1 MLKHQEM
8 VTKNQEASL
17 KSLERQMGQISKQIS
32 LERPSSS
39 LPSDTIPNPKEECKA
54 IQLRSGRILTR
65 NNDTTKKQVE
75 SNKRP
80 IEEEQ
85 PTHTEEANNDDAM
98 ASKEASKQTQAKEEQ
113 SKIQKK
119 GNEAVEEPTKNQKQQ
134 AEKTFVPPLP
144 YPQRF
149 NKETKDQQF
158 HKFLE
163 TFKKLEIN
171 IPLAE
176 ALEQMPL
183 YAKFLKELINKKRS
197 WHEKETIL
205 LTEECRVLIQKGFPP
220 KLEDPG
226 SFLLPCTI
234 GELTITKAMCD
245 LGASIN
251 LIPSSLVKKLHI
263 EEVKPVQISLELVD
277 KSTVYPRGMIE
288 NLLVKVDNFIYPA
301 DFVVLDSEGDDGDSI
316 ILGRP
321 FLATARAII
330 DIEEGELTLRMHDKS
345 VTLKV
350 LPEAQFGNKKKDCMK
365 IDKGES
371 QLKEEA
377 DKESH
382 SNIPRLRI
390 VQTDE
395 EAQEDIGVLATEKR
409 GPQGK
414 PTARKERSTKGKVKR
429 RNKTKR
435 GWKNRKI
442 PTEGLSK
449 GDKVQLIYQQLG
461 ANQQTEDYY
470 TVSNILSV
478 EHAEIEH
485 QGTKKRITVRGD
497 KLRLY
502 KH

>member
-1 MLKHQEM
+1 MIDKMLKHQEM

-17 KSLERQMGQISKQIS
+17 KSLERQMGQLSKQVSI
-32 LERPSSS
+32 ERPSNS
-39 LPSDTIPNPKEECKA
+39 LPSDTIPNPKEECKT
-54 IQLRSGRILTR
+54 IQLRSGRTLIS
-65 NNDTTKKQVE
+65 NNDTTRKQAENIKEPTEDEKQTKADEAEKQVVMP
-75 SNKRP
+75 NKGT
-80 IEEEQ
+80 EKLKEKDNQ
-85 PTHTEEANNDDAM
+85 PHS
-98 ASKEASKQTQAKEEQ
+98 SKEVAQ
-113 SKIQKK
+113 
-119 GNEAVEEPTKNQKQQ
+119 GQQ
-134 AEKTFVPPLP
+134 QIGKSITPPLP

-149 NKETKDQQF
+149 NKEVKDQHF

-163 TFKKLEIN
+163 IFKKLEIN

-176 ALEQMPL
+176 VLEQMPL
-183 YAKFLKELINKKRS
+183 YAKFLKELVNKKRS
-197 WHEKETIL
+197 WDEKETIMI
-205 LTEECRVLIQKGFPP
+205 TEECRALIQKGLPP

-263 EEVKPVQISLELVD
+263 EEVKPVQMSLELVD
-277 KSTVYPRGMIE
+277 KSMVYPRGVIE
-288 NLLVKVDNFIYPA
+288 NLLVKVDRFIYPA
-301 DFVVLDSEGDDGDSI
+301 NFVILESNDDDGDFV

-330 DIEEGELTLRMHDKS
+330 DVEEGELTLRMHDQS

-350 LPEAQFGNKKKDCMK
+350 LLEAQFSKEKKDYMK
-365 IDKGES
+365 NDQEG
-371 QLKEEA
+371 
-377 DKESH
+377 H
-382 SNIPRLRI
+382 SNIPMLRI

-395 EAQEDIGVLATEKR
+395 KAQEDVRVLATEKR

-414 PTARKERSTKGKVKR
+414 PTARKERSTKGKMKR
-429 RNKTKR
+429 RNKAKR

-461 ANQQTEDYY
+461 ANQQLEDYY
-470 TVSNILSV
+470 IISNILSL

-485 QGTKKRITVRGD
+485 QRTKKRITVRGD
-497 KLRLY
+497 KLRPY

>member
-1 MLKHQEM
+1 MPNKSIEKLKE
-8 VTKNQEASL
+8 KDNQPH
-17 KSLERQMGQISKQIS
+17 G
-32 LERPSSS
+32 
-39 LPSDTIPNPKEECKA
+39 
-54 IQLRSGRILTR
+54 
-65 NNDTTKKQVE
+65 
-75 SNKRP
+75 
-80 IEEEQ
+80 
-85 PTHTEEANNDDAM
+85 
-98 ASKEASKQTQAKEEQ
+98 SKEVTQGQHQIGK
-113 SKIQKK
+113 SIT
-119 GNEAVEEPTKNQKQQ
+119 PL
-134 AEKTFVPPLP
+134 LP

-149 NKETKDQQF
+149 NKETKDQHF

-197 WHEKETIL
+197 WDEKETVL
-205 LTEECRVLIQKGFPP
+205 LTEECRALIQKGLPP

-301 DFVVLDSEGDDGDSI
+301 DFVVLDSDGDDGDSI

-330 DIEEGELTLRMHDKS
+330 DIEQGELTLRMHDKS

-350 LPEAQFGNKKKDCMK
+350 LPEAQFSNRRRDSME
-365 IDKGES
+365 IDKVI
-371 QLKEEA
+371 
-377 DKESH
+377 H
-382 SNIPRLRI
+382 NNIPRQKI
-390 VQTDE
+390 VQKDE
-395 EAQEDIGVLATEKR
+395 KVQENIGVLATEKR
-409 GPQGK
+409 DPQGK
-414 PTARKERSTKGKVKR
+414 PTAREERSAKERMKR

-435 GWKNRKI
+435 GWKNMKI

-449 GDKVQLIYQQLG
+449 GDKVQLIYQPLG
-461 ANQQTEDYY
+461 TSPQTDDYY
-470 TVSNILSV
+470 TVSNILSL

-485 QGTKKRITVRGD
+485 QRTKRRITVRGD
-497 KLRLY
+497 KLRHY
-502 KH
+502 KHQPP